1 MELGLSHTQNETL
14 CVIQIS
20 GAPPP
25 SRGGRGRS
33 QVKCPHPRKDH
44 YKISP
49 GVPSD
54 SPRGIQAGDY
64 HFSPSKDQISKGVS
78 DSPRGILGGDYHFLP

>member
-1 MELGLSHTQNETL
+1 MVYHHPVGE
-14 CVIQIS
+14 
-20 GAPPP
+20 
-25 SRGGRGRS
+25 GGGDHR
-33 QVKCPHPRKDH
+33 VKRPHPRKDH